1 MGASGTEICA
11 YEKNV
16 HPQFTPKVLASVFIL
31 RDDAAKF
38 RRSEQGTPA
47 FQRQRHFNSQKPV
60 GAKPVIDFR
69 FHPPDLL
76 W

>member
-1 MGASGTEICA
+1 MCFADA
-11 YEKNV
+11 EKIV
-16 HPQFTPKVLASVFIL
+16 RPQFTTKVLAIVFLL

-38 RRSEQGTPA
+38 RRSEQGTAA
-47 FQRQRHFNSQKPV
+47 FQRQRHCNFRTPV
-60 GAKPVIDFR
+60 GAKMMIDFR